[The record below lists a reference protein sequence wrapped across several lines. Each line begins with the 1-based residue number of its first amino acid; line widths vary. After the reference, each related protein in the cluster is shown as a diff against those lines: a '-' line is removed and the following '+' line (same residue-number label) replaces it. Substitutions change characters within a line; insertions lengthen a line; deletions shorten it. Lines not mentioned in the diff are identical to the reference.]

1 MSVSKEKPAPGFRY
15 LHDDSVMLKLT
26 QEERAKG
33 LLSLSLADF
42 KGLRQVKD
50 LSRQRTSLS
59 GIYLFLCLKGSVVA
73 FEI

>member
-1 MSVSKEKPAPGFRY
+1 MY
-15 LHDDSVMLKLT
+15 LLDDSVMLKLT

-50 LSRQRTSLS
+50 LSRQRTSL
-59 GIYLFLCLKGSVVA
+59 LFCLECISSYA
-73 FEI
+73 